1 MTRRRIPVSHWA
13 EDVGAGV
20 EGSGRGVALL
30 RLLLIPL
37 ETCTFGHSARILR
50 RKLQVSA
57 L

>member
-1 MTRRRIPVSHWA
+1 MIRRRILVSYWA

-30 RLLLIPL
+30 LLPLIPV
-37 ETCTFGHSARILR
+37 ETCTFRHSARILR